1 MTELP
6 IVPVDPDDVPA
17 LTEWANTSSAVFL
30 APRPTPESMA
40 SRQVRMAGHRL
51 FAARDGDR
59 TVATFRSF
67 DSDLTVPGAP
77 EPLPVNAI
85 SSVTVL
91 PTHRRRRLLSRWITG
106 DLTRAA
112 EHADVASIL
121 IASEAQIYRR
131 FGFGVATTACT
142 WTIDAGRA
150 QFLRPRTG
158 TVELVDR
165 DEYVELAPAVYDVAR
180 QRFAGTIQRPAH
192 RWQTAAQI
200 LLHGNEED
208 RLRQLAIHRSPDGT
222 PDGLLVYRIEDS
234 YAERVAAATLHVQDL
249 WAANDEAYADLWRYC
264 CEVDFVTRVVAE
276 DRSPREPLPLLLSDP
291 RMARDGATSDFL
303 WVRLHDVPAA
313 FGARRYPVAGSI
325 TIRVTD
331 DLGQADGTYLIEAD
345 ETGAGTCTRV
355 ADVQHPDLETD
366 AAGLAS
372 LWLGSADLAALASAG
387 FLRIRDA
394 ATHARADAL
403 LGWPEPAWCGTWF

>member
-1 MTELP
+1 MTELQ
-6 IVPVDPDDVPA
+6 IVPIHLDDVPA
-17 LTEWANTSSAVFL
+17 LTDWATTAQAVFL
-30 APRPTPESMA
+30 APRPTPESIE
-40 SRQVRMAGHRL
+40 SRRVRMAGHRL
-51 FAARDGDR
+51 FAGRDGDR

-91 PTHRRRRLLSRWITG
+91 PTHRRRGLLSRWITE

-112 EHADVASIL
+112 AHGDVASIL
-121 IASEAQIYRR
+121 IASEAPIYRR

-150 QFLRPRTG
+150 NFLPPRTG
-158 TVELVDR
+158 SIELVDR
-165 DEYVELAPAVYDVAR
+165 EDFVKVAPPVYDVAR
-180 QRFAGTIQRPAH
+180 QRFPGTIGRPLH

-208 RLRQLAIHRSPDGT
+208 RLRQLAIHRGADGT
-222 PDGLLVYRIEDS
+222 PDGLLVYRVEDS
-234 YAERVAAATLHVQDL
+234 YAERITAATLHVQDL

-276 DRSPREPLPLLLSDP
+276 DRSPREALPLLLTDP
-291 RMARDGATSDFL
+291 RMARDGASSDFV
-303 WVRLHDVPAA
+303 WVRLHDVPGA
-313 FGARRYPVAGSI
+313 FTARRYPVPGAL
-325 TIRVTD
+325 TVRVTD
-331 DLGQADGTYLIEAD
+331 HLGQTDGTYLIEAD

-355 ADVQHPDLETD
+355 ADVQNPDLETD

-372 LWLGSADLAALASAG
+372 LWLGSGDLAALASAG
-387 FLRIRDA
+387 FVHIRDA